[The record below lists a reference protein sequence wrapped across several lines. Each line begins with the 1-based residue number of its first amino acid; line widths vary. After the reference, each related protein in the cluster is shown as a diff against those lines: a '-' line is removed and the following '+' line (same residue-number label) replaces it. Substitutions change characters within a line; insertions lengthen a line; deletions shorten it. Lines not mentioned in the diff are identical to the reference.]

1 MYGGG
6 GSGSSGS
13 SSSSGGSGSGGS
25 GSGSGDDELVMV
37 LERCQ
42 GERGCREGCV
52 CGEVEVEVEVGE
64 VGEV

>member
-13 SSSSGGSGSGGS
+13 SSSSGGSGSG
-25 GSGSGDDELVMV
+25 DDELVMV

-42 GERGCREGCV
+42 GERGFREGCV